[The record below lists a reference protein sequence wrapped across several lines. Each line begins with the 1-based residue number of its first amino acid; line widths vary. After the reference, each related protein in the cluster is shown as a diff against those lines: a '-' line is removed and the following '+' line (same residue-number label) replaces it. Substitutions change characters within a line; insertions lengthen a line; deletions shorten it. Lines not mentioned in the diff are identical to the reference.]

1 MLTAGVMEDGR
12 RVSSVAGTPQG
23 GTLSPLLSNV
33 YGHALDALCS
43 RRLSMEMDGAGTAGL
58 LGDGVL

>member
-1 MLTAGVMEDGR
+1 MALKFLRAHA
-12 RVSSVAGTPQG
+12 VATG
-23 GTLSPLLSNV
+23 
-33 YGHALDALCS
+33 CS